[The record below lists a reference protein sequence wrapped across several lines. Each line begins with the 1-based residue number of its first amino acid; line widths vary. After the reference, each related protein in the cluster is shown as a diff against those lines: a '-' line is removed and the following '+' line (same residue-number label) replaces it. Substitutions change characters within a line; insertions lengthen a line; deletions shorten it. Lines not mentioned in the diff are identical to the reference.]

1 MALFNL
7 DKEWLFF
14 NQLSEELVKNVI
26 DNTFNLYKV
35 AVAESSTNVYGEST
49 ETTYLPAVQVYGIFT
64 RNPQENVEGEHGI
77 NVTQKITFALQR
89 EDLKLKQVYPEVGD
103 ILEYNSSFFEI
114 NNVEENVLI
123 RGDVDHN
130 FSIVCTTHLTRKSR
144 LDIEPRQQ

>member
-7 DKEWLFF
+7 DKEWLFI

-35 AVAESSTNVYGEST
+35 SVSETKTNIYGESL
-49 ETTYLPAVQVYGIFT
+49 ETMYLPAVQVYGIFT
-64 RNPQENVEGEHGI
+64 RSPQENVEGEHGI

-89 EDLKLKQVYPEVGD
+89 EDLKAKSVYPEVGD
-103 ILEYNSSFFEI
+103 ILEYNNSFFEI

-123 RGDVDHN
+123 EGQPEKN
-130 FSIVCTTHLTRKSR
+130 FSVICTTHLTRRSR
-144 LDIEPRQQ
+144 LDIDERQR

>member
-7 DKEWLFF
+7 DKEWLFI

-35 AVAESSTNVYGEST
+35 SVSETKTNIYGESL
-49 ETTYLPAVQVYGIFT
+49 ETMYLPAVQVYGIFT
-64 RNPQENVEGEHGI
+64 RSPQENVEGEHGI

-89 EDLKLKQVYPEVGD
+89 EDLKAKSVYPEVGD
-103 ILEYNSSFFEI
+103 ILEYNNSFFEI

-123 RGDVDHN
+123 EGQPEKN
-130 FSIVCTTHLTRKSR
+130 FSVICTTHMSRRSR
-144 LDIEPRQQ
+144 LDIEQRQK